1 MKKRGKIVSLLVI
14 VAMFFSYIVPI
25 KAQGNWQQHLDQTIL
40 KVGYTEVY
48 KDNKPVVPNANLTIT
63 ITGTGLS
70 GKEYNTV
77 LIDEEAREVEATKQN
92 GVINGD
98 TTQLV
103 LQVPGTLSGGQYQV
117 RTTIDSESVTNGL
130 ILLNNVNLS
139 IKAGE
144 VYGLVGVNGSGKST
158 LMKIIMNTLK
168 ATKGNVYLFGNKVTE
183 YDKDVYKR
191 ISAII
196 ETPIFYEELTI
207 EKNLEIVCRY
217 MDLNHKERIEEV
229 KKLVGLHGVLKKKPK
244 ELSLGMR
251 ERVAI
256 GRGLLN
262 RPDLVILDEPT
273 NGLDIIK
280 IKEIIDLITNLKRER
295 KTSFLIS
302 THMLDKLEVLAD
314 RVGFLYNGS
323 IGYELG
329 GYDLIDEKRDYVK
342 LVCDDVSKAA
352 FVIEGK
358 LGIKGYKVINNNVI
372 RLYDLKEDYN
382 KVIFE
387 LIKSGVFVES
397 FNRNKRKLQEFFM
410 DIISGGNIHD

>member
-1 MKKRGKIVSLLVI
+1 MGNVLSLEGI
-14 VAMFFSYIVPI
+14 SREFNN
-25 KAQGNWQQHLDQTIL
+25 K
-40 KVGYTEVY
+40 EV
-48 KDNKPVVPNANLTIT
+48 
-63 ITGTGLS
+63 
-70 GKEYNTV
+70 
-77 LIDEEAREVEATKQN
+77 
-92 GVINGD
+92 
-98 TTQLV
+98 
-103 LQVPGTLSGGQYQV
+103 
-117 RTTIDSESVTNGL
+117 
-130 ILLNNVNLS
+130 LNNVNLS

-229 KKLVGLHGVLKKKPK
+229 KKIVGLHGVLKKKPK

-382 KVIFE
+382 KVIQKYKTILSEEYKTETYDVSKGEYIKKKYSPEVKKYILGDWKSNEEKTISFE
-387 LIKSGVFVES
+387 KLNKEETLELQHAIKDLDRLYGEKTEGDYFYKYLNE
-397 FNRNKRKLQEFFM
+397 KY
-410 DIISGGNIHD
+410 D

>member
-1 MKKRGKIVSLLVI
+1 MRNVLRLEGISREFNNK
-14 VAMFFSYIVPI
+14 
-25 KAQGNWQQHLDQTIL
+25 
-40 KVGYTEVY
+40 EV
-48 KDNKPVVPNANLTIT
+48 
-63 ITGTGLS
+63 
-70 GKEYNTV
+70 
-77 LIDEEAREVEATKQN
+77 
-92 GVINGD
+92 
-98 TTQLV
+98 
-103 LQVPGTLSGGQYQV
+103 
-117 RTTIDSESVTNGL
+117 
-130 ILLNNVNLS
+130 LNNVNLN

-144 VYGLVGVNGSGKST
+144 VYGLVGINGSGKST

-168 ATKGNVYLFGNKVTE
+168 ATKGNVYLFGNKVTG

-207 EKNLEIVCRY
+207 EKNLEIVCKY
-217 MDLNHKERIEEV
+217 MNLNHKERIEEV
-229 KKLVGLHGVLKKKPK
+229 KKLVGLHGVLNKKPK

-262 RPDLVILDEPT
+262 RPDLFILDEPT

-280 IKEIIDLITNLKRER
+280 IKEIIDLITNLKRENE
-295 KTSFLIS
+295 TSFLIS
-302 THMLDKLEVLAD
+302 THMLDKLEVVAD

-323 IGYELG
+323 IGYELD

-342 LVCDDVSKAA
+342 IVCDDVSKAA

>member
-1 MKKRGKIVSLLVI
+1 MGNVLSLEGI
-14 VAMFFSYIVPI
+14 SREFNN
-25 KAQGNWQQHLDQTIL
+25 K
-40 KVGYTEVY
+40 EV
-48 KDNKPVVPNANLTIT
+48 
-63 ITGTGLS
+63 
-70 GKEYNTV
+70 
-77 LIDEEAREVEATKQN
+77 
-92 GVINGD
+92 
-98 TTQLV
+98 
-103 LQVPGTLSGGQYQV
+103 
-117 RTTIDSESVTNGL
+117 
-130 ILLNNVNLS
+130 LNNVNLS

-397 FNRNKRKLQEFFM
+397 FNRNKRKLQEFFC
-410 DIISGGNIHD
+410 IT